1 MTMRYRELEGMDI
14 DEARKKLGE
23 KWILRRTTTG
33 VLIRKTRSIFE
44 FVNYD
49 MQLRV
54 ALFVVQ
60 NRVNSVLVTEY

>member
-23 KWILRRTTTG
+23 KWVLRRTTTG
-33 VLIRKTRSIFE
+33 VLIRKTRSIIE